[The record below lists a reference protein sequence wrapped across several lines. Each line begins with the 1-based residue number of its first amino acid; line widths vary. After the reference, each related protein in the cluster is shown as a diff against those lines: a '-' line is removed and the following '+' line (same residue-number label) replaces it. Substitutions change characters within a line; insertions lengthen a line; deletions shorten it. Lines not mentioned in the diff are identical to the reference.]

1 MLSTADGSIILGADG
16 SVVLSKTAPHTAAL
30 TFSDGAYDLR
40 ITPPVGRPCYRG
52 IATAMKLLALHA
64 ARAWSCSE
72 VRTFHHPKNVAII
85 AANRSLGFRDA
96 NFRNANFDL

>member
-1 MLSTADGSIILGADG
+1 
-16 SVVLSKTAPHTAAL
+16 
-30 TFSDGAYDLR
+30 
-40 ITPPVGRPCYRG
+40 
-52 IATAMKLLALHA
+52 MKLLALHA